1 MNEFKFENKSKDGA
15 LKKKKEE
22 ELKEFKEFMIS

>member
-1 MNEFKFENKSKDGA
+1 MNEFKFENKSRDGA
-15 LKKKKEE
+15 LKKKKE